1 MKKSPLTLPAVLLML
16 LACTFPGSAQEGPQL
31 ADMLVGGEVF
41 YTVQLGDLLTSIGAR
56 FGVAAGVLARENG
69 LQPSTRLKIGQ
80 ELRVYNRHIV
90 PPGLEDGVL
99 INLPQRLLFYVAQGK
114 LVTHY
119 PVGLG
124 RPDWPTPTGTFAVLS
139 KEENPVWD
147 VPKSIQEEMRRCGQ
161 RVKTRVPPGPDN
173 PLGEYWIGLSLAGYG
188 IHGTIAPASIYQFRS
203 HGCIRLHPDDI
214 ADLVSR
220 VSIGTPGHI
229 IYTPVLLARLSNDQ
243 IYLEVHRD
251 VYKRAGDP
259 LTSVQRLADSEGIGR
274 LLDWQRVEEVT
285 RRKDGVAW
293 EVSQRHARAADYSR
307 YISRSRASR
316 HQAVIA
322 RLKHGSHLW
331 SEAVDPCATLRR
343 V

>member
-1 MKKSPLTLPAVLLML
+1 MKKSRPTLSLVPLTL
-16 LACTFPGSAQEGPQL
+16 LALALCGSAQEAPQL
-31 ADMLVGGEVF
+31 ADTLVGGEF
-41 YTVQLGDLLTSIGAR
+41 SYTVQLGDTLTSIGAR
-56 FGVAAGVLARENG
+56 FGVAAAVLARENG
-69 LQPSTRLKIGQ
+69 FPPSARLQIGQ

-90 PPGLEDGVL
+90 PPRLQDGIS
-99 INLPQRLLFYVAQGK
+99 INLPQRLLFYFIQDT

-124 RPDWPTPTGTFAVLS
+124 RPDWPTPTGVFAVLS

-161 RVKTRVPPGPDN
+161 TVKTRVPPGPDN

-220 VSIGTPGHI
+220 VSIGTPGDI
-229 IYTPVLLARLSNDQ
+229 IYTPVLLARLTNDQ

-293 EVSQRHARAADYSR
+293 EVSQRQARAAD
-307 YISRSRASR
+307 
-316 HQAVIA
+316 
-322 RLKHGSHLW
+322 
-331 SEAVDPCATLRR
+331 
-343 V
+343 